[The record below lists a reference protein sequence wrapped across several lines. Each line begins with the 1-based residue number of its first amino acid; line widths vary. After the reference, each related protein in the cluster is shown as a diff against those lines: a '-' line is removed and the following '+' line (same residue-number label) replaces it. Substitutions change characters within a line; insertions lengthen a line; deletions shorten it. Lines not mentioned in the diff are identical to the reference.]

1 MPDTTRPEDG
11 VTERYDDL
19 MRRLRE
25 AVLGSPGVTDPS
37 LRLAVEARAAAVG
50 GRPGSNDGVPP
61 ELTAFVDRVARQA
74 YMVNERDI
82 TALRQAGF
90 SEDAIFEVT
99 ASAALGAG
107 LSRLERGLAALEGG
121 TAAGGER

>member
-1 MPDTTRPEDG
+1 
-11 VTERYDDL
+11 VTGRYDDL

-25 AVLGSPGVTDPS
+25 AVLGSPGVTEPS

-50 GRPGSNDGVPP
+50 GRPGSNDGVPA

-107 LSRLERGLAALEGG
+107 LSRLERGLATLEGG
-121 TAAGGER
+121 TAGGRER